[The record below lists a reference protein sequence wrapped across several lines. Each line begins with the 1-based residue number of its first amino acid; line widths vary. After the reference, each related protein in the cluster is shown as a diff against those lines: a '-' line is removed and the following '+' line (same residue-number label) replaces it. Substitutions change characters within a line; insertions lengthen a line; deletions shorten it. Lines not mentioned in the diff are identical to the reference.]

1 MQSTQIHVSAI
12 LLASGMMLLGSA
24 QGQQTQA
31 TPTGKS
37 TSTKTQSTSGT
48 STRTHHPAARSQST
62 LVLKTQKDKAS
73 YAIGMNI
80 GAGLHRQSVD
90 VDPNIL
96 ARGLK
101 DALTG
106 GKPLLTDDEARA
118 ALAELQ
124 TQVRQQAQQKTLAE
138 GEANKKAGDAFL
150 ATNKSKEGVV
160 TLPSGLQYKVLQQ
173 GTGPKPT
180 ASDNVVINY
189 RGKLINGT
197 EFDSSFKRGQP
208 ATFPVGRIIK
218 GLSEAIQLMP
228 VGSKWQLYVPA
239 ELAYGDRGAGSDI
252 GPNSTLVF
260 DVDLLSIEA
269 KNQPPASPGQPPAN
283 PFGNK
288 PVVPPPPPQSPQSK

>member
-1 MQSTQIHVSAI
+1 MQSMQTHVSATAI
-12 LLASGMMLLGSA
+12 LLASGLMLLGNA

-31 TPTGKS
+31 TPTG
-37 TSTKTQSTSGT
+37 QSTSSTTHSASG
-48 STRTHHPAARSQST
+48 TRTHRPAAKSQHP
-62 LVLKTQKDKAS
+62 LVLTTQKDKAS

-80 GAGLHRQSVD
+80 GAGLRRQSVD
-90 VDPNIL
+90 IDPSIL
-96 ARGLK
+96 ERGLK

-106 GKPLLTDDEARA
+106 SKPLLTDDEARA
-118 ALAELQ
+118 VLAALQ
-124 TQVRQQAQQKTLAE
+124 TQMRQQAQQKMLAV

-150 ATNKSKEGVV
+150 AANKSKEGVV

-173 GTGPKPT
+173 GAGPKPT

-189 RGKLINGT
+189 RGKLIDGT

-239 ELAYGDRGAGSDI
+239 ELAYGDRGAGAEI

-260 DVDLLSIEA
+260 DVDLLSIA
-269 KNQPPASPGQPPAN
+269 QNQLPASPAEHPVN

-288 PVVPPPPPQSPQSK
+288 PVVPHPAPQSPQSK